1 MSDRSS
7 MGRPSAM
14 NASQSAAGPRTENG
28 VTYEVIIG
36 CEVHV
41 QLLTK
46 SKAFCA
52 CENRFGGIPN
62 TRVCPVCLGLPG
74 ALPVVNL
81 ALVEGAILAGLA
93 LGSRIAE
100 VTKFD
105 RKNYV
110 YPDLPKGYQISQ
122 FDMPVCAGGHLDV
135 ASEGE
140 VRRVGITRV
149 HMEEDAGKNLHLA
162 DGSNMSYVD
171 FNRCG
176 TPLLEIVSEPDMR
189 SPEEAVAF
197 VESIREIMRYLEIS
211 DCNMEEGSLRC
222 DANINLWIHEG
233 AAKYATPIVEI
244 KNMNSFRA
252 IRSALSFEVG
262 RQIEEWKD
270 RRLTLEA
277 VGKSTRGY
285 NDETGETVPQR
296 TKEAASDYR
305 YFPEPDLK
313 PISISPS
320 FVDALRARVGELPE
334 AKRERLK
341 SQYGLS
347 DFDAETL
354 VASKPLSAFFEEASA
369 GYREPKRIA
378 NWILTEVRSVL
389 NERNV
394 EIGQLPSKPAHIRE
408 LLESVDDGTISG
420 KIAKEVF
427 AEMVEGG
434 RAPREIITERG
445 LSQIADEG
453 DLSEIVDR
461 VIAANEKSVADYG
474 AGKDHALKY
483 LMGQV
488 MKESKGKANPVVAT
502 RLLKGR
508 LSR

>member
-1 MSDRSS
+1 MSDPTSAKNGSS
-7 MGRPSAM
+7 PAVGT
-14 NASQSAAGPRTENG
+14 RTEGG
-28 VTYEVIIG
+28 VTFEVIIG

-46 SKAFCA
+46 SKAFCG

-81 ALVEGAILAGLA
+81 ALVEGAIIAGLA

-122 FDMPVCAGGHLDV
+122 FDMPICVGGHLDV
-135 ASEGE
+135 ATEGGM
-140 VRRVGITRV
+140 RRVGITRV
-149 HMEEDAGKNLHLA
+149 HMEEDAGKNLHLV

-197 VESIREIMRYLEIS
+197 VESIREIMRYLDIS

-222 DANINLWIHEG
+222 DANINLWVYEG
-233 AAKYATPIVEI
+233 GSRHATPIVEI

-252 IRSALSFEVG
+252 IRSALSFEEK
-262 RQIEEWKD
+262 RQLEEWKAH
-270 RRLTLEA
+270 RLTLDA

-313 PISISPS
+313 PITISPS
-320 FVDALRARVGELPE
+320 LVEVLRARVGELPE

-341 SQYGLS
+341 SQYGLA

-354 VASKPLSAFFEEASA
+354 VVSKPLSAYFEEAAA
-369 GYREPKRIA
+369 GYREPKKIA

-394 EIGQLPSKPAHIRE
+394 EIGQFPSKPEHIRE
-408 LLESVDDGTISG
+408 LLEAVDDGTISG

-427 AEMVEGG
+427 AEMAVGG
-434 RAPREIITERG
+434 RGPREIIAERG

-453 DLSEIVDR
+453 DLAKIVDR
-461 VIAANEKSVADYG
+461 VIAANEKSVADYS

-488 MKESKGKANPVVAT
+488 MKESGGKANPVVAT